1 MRVNMHA
8 NGHVYGQL
16 SLDDPEKSALYHE
29 PFRPGD
35 YSKTLPSETI
45 RQTDYDEHYQI
56 GENYQLSRLS
66 CIPSTNLTKSPPNIV
81 CWPPRVQETTVTLT
95 IIIVGEN
102 RGFT

>member
-35 YSKTLPSETI
+35 YSKTLPSDSI

-56 GENYQLSRLS
+56 GENNQLSRLS
-66 CIPSTNLTKSPPNIV
+66 CITSTNLTKSPPNIV
-81 CWPPRVQETTVTLT
+81 FWPPWVQETTVTLM

>member
-66 CIPSTNLTKSPPNIV
+66 CIPSTNLTKIFSQH
-81 CWPPRVQETTVTLT
+81 CLLAASGPRNHRNFSHHQS
-95 IIIVGEN
+95 
-102 RGFT
+102 R